1 MKDIKR
7 NARERGITLIALV
20 ITIIVLLILAGVS
33 ISALGGENGI
43 LKNAAESREESDKS
57 SALEEVK
64 IEALGAFGN
73 NAKVDMDI
81 LKTRLEENLGATVTP
96 FGENLIAKHKGY
108 SFLIDKNGDVT
119 FFDGGLTVANAPRL
133 TEGMIPV
140 KWDTTKNGGK
150 GSWVIC
156 SQTDEDWYSY
166 TEEDKKWAN
175 VMLSDGTYDTS
186 TAVGTEVAEED
197 LGSMFVWVPRYA
209 YKITSGYHSGSGAID
224 VIWVSGTSYNYID
237 EEGNI
242 QTVKNGNEE
251 GVITSSGYT
260 DYVVHPAFTDGK
272 NNGYS
277 NGEWKEEITGIWVAK
292 FQAGFGT
299 TEKDI
304 KEKVTI
310 ASSSNSSTTST
321 SVYYPVF
328 KGRKYAYNYVTASQC
343 YDISQAL
350 DDNNNPYGLTTSA
363 NSHLM
368 KSSEWGAVVYLSIS
382 KYGYSEGSS
391 NKEKAKNNLSVV
403 DYENYSSSPVPNPNS
418 SSWKITAI
426 TGYSAP
432 GGKTAQNVMSY
443 SSVAD
448 FKDSITG
455 TNGTSYAWNNVTSG
469 RDTGEGT
476 KSSTTGNIYGIYDMG
491 GCLGDYTASYVNAEG
506 VNELTKYGGRFA
518 TGTSTYLA
526 TAYPYPEPPITT
538 DYKDFNSAYPA
549 FSKIFGDA
557 LYETSSSVG
566 SGKAW
571 FGQGLEED
579 ATLREVFFPH
589 GGSWRTMINIGFCG
603 LTDSNGSALS
613 YCGFHSVLITQ

>member
-7 NARERGITLIALV
+7 IARERGITLIALV

-33 ISALGGENGI
+33 ISALSGENGI
-43 LKNAAESREESDKS
+43 LKNAAEARKESDKS

-73 NAKVDMDI
+73 NAKVDMDK

-209 YKITSGYHSGSGAID
+209 YKITSGYHSGSGTID

-260 DYVVHPAFTDGK
+260 DYVVHPAFTNGE

-328 KGRKYAYNYVTASQC
+328 KGRKYAYNYVTASQG

-368 KSSEWGAVVYLSIS
+368 KSSEWGAVAYLSIS
-382 KYGYSEGSS
+382 KYGYSEGRS
-391 NKEKAKNNLSVV
+391 NKEKAKNNLSIV
-403 DYENYSSSPVPNPNS
+403 DYNNTSSSPVPNPNS

-432 GGKTAQNVMSY
+432 EGKTAQNVMSY
-443 SSVAD
+443 SSIAD
-448 FKDSITG
+448 LKDSITG
-455 TNGTSYAWNNVTSG
+455 TNGTSYAWNNVTNGS
-469 RDTGEGT
+469 DTGNGT

-491 GCLGDYTASYVNAEG
+491 GCLSDYMASYVNAER
-506 VNELTKYGGRFA
+506 VSDLTTFGGRFA

-526 TAYPYPEPPITT
+526 TAYPYPNPPITT
-538 DYKDFNSAYPA
+538 DYKDFSSAYPA
-549 FSKIFGDA
+549 FSKIVGDA
-557 LYETSSSVG
+557 LYETSNNVG
-566 SGKAW
+566 TGKAW
-571 FGQGLEED
+571 FGQTLED
-579 ATLREVFFPH
+579 DTGSGEVFFTR
-589 GGSWRTMINIGFCG
+589 GGAWYATSGVGFCG
-603 LTDSNGSALS
+603 LGDNIGSARE
-613 YCGFHSVLITQ
+613 YCGFHSVLVVQ